1 MNNSKLFLIL
11 IIFLSFSVFAEEEKD
26 NIKEEIKSL
35 YEERIDTINF
45 GINTQVIDLI
55 KELESE
61 KNYDFND
68 DLLKLLYSSKNSK
81 LDQSVIALFEKSEDD
96 SAVDYIF
103 TQLEEDFNLRD
114 NNKVAYIN
122 YISKYQSI
130 DISEYLLTLIDEESN
145 ALSIASIKA
154 LGLSE
159 LDNIKTVLIEYLEDS
174 SFDTLRKPA
183 LIESLGKL
191 KSIEALEILTDIA
204 TDVYSDDKSLRWK
217 SVVALGEIGSPDS
230 LPVLKSLFSDED
242 PNLRNYTITALKY
255 FKSDEV
261 TDLLIQ
267 GLRDSFWKVRINA
280 AESLGEL
287 KIKDAVPILIYK
299 IEKDPD
305 IRNVRSASLHA
316 LGEIGGNTAY
326 DFIRELYINERT
338 DTGLRSI
345 AIGILAEK
353 DLSKSLKIIK
363 TLLEDEWDKDKP
375 VMLDYTCK
383 VLSTTKDSSLKEF
396 YIKMLSYDK
405 TLNLQI
411 YALRG
416 IKLNSISSLKS
427 EVEGLTGEE
436 TPGAVRKLAMDVLK
450 SI

>member
-1 MNNSKLFLIL
+1 MINSKYLIL
-11 IIFLSFSVFAEEEKD
+11 IFLFLSFFIFAEEEKD
-26 NIKEEIKSL
+26 SIKEEIKSL
-35 YEERIDTINF
+35 KEERLDTIQY

-55 KELESE
+55 KELETE
-61 KNYDFND
+61 KNFDFND
-68 DLLKLLYSSKNSK
+68 DLLKLLYSSTNSH
-81 LDQSVIALFEKSEDD
+81 LDQSVITLFEKSEDD
-96 SAVDYIF
+96 SAVEYIL

-114 NNKVAYIN
+114 NIKVSYIN
-122 YISKYQSI
+122 YISKYQTR

-145 ALSIASIKA
+145 AISIASIKA
-154 LGLSE
+154 LGFSE
-159 LDNIKTVLIEYLEDS
+159 LSNIKTVLIEYLEDS
-174 SFDTLRKPA
+174 SFDTLRKPS

-204 TDVYSDDKSLRWK
+204 TDIYSDDKSLRWK
-217 SVVALGEIGSPDS
+217 SVVALGEIGSPES

-242 PNLRNYTITALKY
+242 PNLRNYTITALKH
-255 FKSDEV
+255 FKSVEV
-261 TDLLIQ
+261 KELLIQ

-287 KIKDAVPILIYK
+287 EIKDAVPILIYK

-316 LGEIGGNTAY
+316 LGKIGGNTAF

-345 AIGILAEK
+345 AIGILAEN

-363 TLLEDEWDKDKP
+363 TLMEDEWEKDNP

-383 VLSTTKDSSLKEF
+383 ILSTTKDSSLKEL
-396 YIKMLSYDK
+396 YIKMLSYEK
-405 TLNLQI
+405 TLNLKI

-416 IKLNSISSLKS
+416 IKLNSITSLKA
-427 EVEGLTGEE
+427 EVENLTGEE
-436 TPGAVRKLAMDVLK
+436 TPGAVRKLALDVLK